1 MITPITYTHDT
12 TREELVARF
21 RNHIA
26 TDSRTKL
33 SKDERAELALHFVDR
48 LSRCQSEAEAIAL
61 CRAEIALLEEGYP
74 VASIANQYLPEWR
87 KAITLA
93 VEEGRLPKQ
102 DLEPNEFGKVYA
114 HWGLKHLLYPN
125 EVHKALKEKTT
136 AANNQKQDE
145 LQPIRA
151 DRFITKARDLL
162 AGEHPYE
169 WAVGLM
175 AVTGRRFSEIVA
187 KGQFSPTGHPYAIAF
202 KGQLKKG
209 IQDIEQ
215 AQTFLIATLVEA
227 DKVLETLEKFR
238 ANPRI
243 QELSKLTPDEINS
256 RLNTSVRHYIKRDF
270 ETTIVPILTGEKSV
284 SAHNLR
290 GVYAEIAVHFFCPPN
305 QGTHRFVQA
314 HLGHIIGDR
323 ELANRK
329 NAGATEHY
337 FHYRLVGAQ
346 GQQLNEKGILLERV
360 GTLPTTVE
368 LAPEEAAQPALNIIE
383 PEQETQPMAI
393 AHTEATHPRIRKTQ
407 VPTDLMHELKVVAAQ
422 KLKVEGSHAEVLD
435 AVIEFLVDDKT
446 PTIATS
452 VESIGSTLNW
462 FTQEVERLR
471 QQVQQLTVERD
482 QARQERDQA
491 LQQGQDMGALAELR
505 AENERL
511 QTELAQFQQ
520 LKQLLGVNG
529 NTPTATSQ
537 PTAVIPTLSQPIAVP
552 RTSEKRVR
560 LPDDE
565 SLENIN
571 QAIDAIIAWNDAP
584 GREFNNKWYVSIPV
598 LQQLLRGSGFSASQ
612 PRVQTAIE
620 QRREELDQHHNQHNL
635 GSRHNRLHPK
645 PITEDIVL

>member
-1 MITPITYTHDT
+1 MTSIAYTHDS
-12 TREELVARF
+12 TRAELVARF
-21 RNHIA
+21 RDRIA
-26 TDSRTKL
+26 TGSRTKL

-48 LSRCQSEAEAIAL
+48 LGRCQTEEEAISL
-61 CRAEIALLEEGYP
+61 CRVEIALLEEGYP

-87 KAITLA
+87 KAIALA
-93 VEEGRLPKQ
+93 LEEGRLPKQ
-102 DLEPNEFGKVYA
+102 DLEPNEFGKMYE

-125 EVHKALKEKTT
+125 EVHKTLKQGTT
-136 AANNQKQDE
+136 ARNNAKQDD
-145 LQPIRA
+145 LQPIRV

-187 KGQFSPTGHPYAIAF
+187 KGQFSPTAHPYAIAF
-202 KGQLKKG
+202 RGQLKKG
-209 IQDIEQ
+209 IQNLDE

-227 DKVLETLEKFR
+227 DQVLETLEQFR
-238 ANPRI
+238 AHPRM
-243 QELSKLTPDEINS
+243 QELSELTPDEINS
-256 RLNTSVRHYIKRDF
+256 RLNTSVRHYIHRDF

-290 GVYAEIAVHFFCPPN
+290 GVYAEIAVHFFCPSN

-360 GTLPTTVE
+360 GALPTVIDV
-368 LAPEEAAQPALNIIE
+368 APEDFEQPELTILEPTQE
-383 PEQETQPMAI
+383 PEPMAI
-393 AHTEATHPRIRKTQ
+393 SHSEPEAHARTRKTQ
-407 VPTDLMHELKVVAAQ
+407 VPTDLMHELKAVAAQ
-422 KLKVEGSHAEVLD
+422 KLNVEGTNAEVLD

-482 QARQERDQA
+482 QARQELAQAIKPGQDDQA
-491 LQQGQDMGALAELR
+491 LEALQ

-511 QTELAQFQQ
+511 KAELAQFQQ
-520 LKQLLGVNG
+520 LKQLLVGNG
-529 NTPTATSQ
+529 NPPIAPPQ
-537 PTAVIPTLSQPIAVP
+537 PTTVVSVP
-552 RTSEKRVR
+552 AQSSATPRVTEKRTR
-560 LPDDE
+560 IPDNE

-571 QAIDAIIAWNDAP
+571 QAIDAMMAWNNTP
-584 GREFNNKWYVSIPV
+584 GREFAHKWYISIPV
-598 LQQLLRGSGFSASQ
+598 LQELLRGSGFSASQ
-612 PRVQTAIE
+612 PRVQAAIE
-620 QRREELDQHHNQHNL
+620 QRRQELDDHHNQHNL
-635 GSRHNRLHPK
+635 GSRHNRLHTQ
-645 PITEDIVL
+645 PITEDIAL